1 VLIYR
6 HPKVKAAVWPS
17 CLTKK
22 GAKFDCVES
31 FLKSS
36 LVSNIF
42 GSQFNSGNSLKIVDC
57 NAFVLFTK
65 LPLLFC
71 EIIS

>member
-1 VLIYR
+1 
-6 HPKVKAAVWPS
+6 
-17 CLTKK
+17 
-22 GAKFDCVES
+22 
-31 FLKSS
+31 
-36 LVSNIF
+36 VSNIF